1 MEIDQNFEFVRTWD
15 LHPSILG
22 MSQLCY
28 YYINPHKNLAPEG
41 FEPSYV
47 MMKTLCLNHLTIRP
61 ICISTP
67 HLILPLSPPTAMQAG
82 AVYLGM
88 HTPNST

>member
-1 MEIDQNFEFVRTWD
+1 
-15 LHPSILG
+15 
-22 MSQLCY
+22 
-28 YYINPHKNLAPEG
+28 
-41 FEPSYV
+41 
-47 MMKTLCLNHLTIRP
+47 LTIRP